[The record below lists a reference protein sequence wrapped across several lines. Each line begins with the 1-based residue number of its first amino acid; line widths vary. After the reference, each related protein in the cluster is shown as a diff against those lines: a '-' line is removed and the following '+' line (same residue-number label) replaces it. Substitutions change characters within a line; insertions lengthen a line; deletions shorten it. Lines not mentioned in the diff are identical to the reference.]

1 MDPETAARARAE
13 REEADRER
21 RETERRENEE
31 RARNRETFGSLP
43 DTAGELKTAQTARN
57 NGSIREADLL
67 KKFRD
72 SYFTDRMEIIVMG
85 PQQRES
91 LRNSFGV
98 PVFIP
103 WTGSSRRPVPA
114 SLDTINNDPSL
125 VKLTNAVTGFTID
138 APFTGLGLMAYPLTE
153 VTVDDKLRARAG
165 THYYISGHKNAFG
178 ILAKSDYGAVNTSSQ
193 KFIYVKA
200 YGYGERSVSVRL
212 DLLRK
217 IGTPTEL

>member
-1 MDPETAARARAE
+1 M
-13 REEADRER
+13 
-21 RETERRENEE
+21 
-31 RARNRETFGSLP
+31 P
-43 DTAGELKTAQTARN
+43 DTAAELKAAQTSRN

-72 SYFTDRMEIIVMG
+72 SYFTERMEIIVMG
-85 PQQRES
+85 PQQRDS

-98 PVFIP
+98 PVFIA

-114 SLDTINNDPSL
+114 TLNTINNDPQS

-138 APFTGLGLMAYPLTE
+138 APFTGLGLMAYPLSE
-153 VTVDDKLRARAG
+153 VTVNDKLRARAG

-217 IGTPTEL
+217 IGEPTEI